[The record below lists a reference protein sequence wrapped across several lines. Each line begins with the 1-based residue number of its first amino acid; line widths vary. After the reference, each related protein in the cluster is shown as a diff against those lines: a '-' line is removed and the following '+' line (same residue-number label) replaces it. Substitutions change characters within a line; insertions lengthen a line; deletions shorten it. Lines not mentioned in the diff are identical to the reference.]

1 MKNPLSFIVF
11 LALLALF
18 LLPAS
23 GAFAQSSDFYTDCEK
38 YPGSLG
44 CLPVGDAPAPETV
57 PSESRVLDLLS
68 GPVFAGGGCPA
79 NVNVSIFGRS
89 YTAVNMVQ
97 ACSWIVSYIKPL
109 MLLMASLSAVFIVM
123 PRES

>member
-1 MKNPLSFIVF
+1 MKQSLSFIVF
-11 LALLALF
+11 LSLLVLF

-23 GAFAQSSDFYTDCEK
+23 GAFAQSSNFYTDCEK

-44 CLPVGDAPAPETV
+44 CMPSGDSPPSETV
-57 PSESRVLDLLS
+57 PSENRVLELLS

-79 NVNVSIFGRS
+79 NVNVLIFGRS

-109 MLLMASLSAVFIVM
+109 MLLLASLSAVFIVF